1 MAFSTSSYV
10 INKRVQAAELATELT
25 MTQIGLTG
33 AIACLNGNC
42 EWTVSLKSDI
52 AGAENYTVSYNSR
65 LELENRLDGTVFK
78 TKIKVWASS
87 AIDTEIFV
95 KMTSLTLDPACS
107 PKT

>member
-10 INKRVQAAELATELT
+10 INKRVQAAALATELT

-33 AIACLNGNC
+33 AEVCLSGNC

-52 AGAENYTVSYNSR
+52 AGAENYTVNNNSR
-65 LELENRLDGTVFK
+65 LELENSLVGTVNQ

-95 KMTSLTLDPACS
+95 KMTS
-107 PKT
+107 